1 MERGGRRDSREK
13 KTCGRERIRIGIFY
27 HFLVLIITEHVIYA
41 FVIPC
46 FFHLTT
52 MHSSGNIVSEIFG
65 TRSSFVGNIRNEY
78 THVPR
83 WFH

>member
-46 FFHLTT
+46 FF
-52 MHSSGNIVSEIFG
+52 
-65 TRSSFVGNIRNEY
+65 SFNNY
-78 THVPR
+78 A
-83 WFH
+83 